1 MTVPSVTGLEFDS
14 KFFRKLLVESICLI
28 MIKFC
33 PTNNPENMLFCK
45 VIMYKQDR
53 SKLIL
58 FDGKKQSA
66 K

>member
-1 MTVPSVTGLEFDS
+1 L
-14 KFFRKLLVESICLI
+14 RKLLVESICLI
-28 MIKFC
+28 VIKFC

-45 VIMYKQDR
+45 VIMCKQDR